1 MPSEPSGT
9 NSFSS
14 SSRRSAPV
22 EPTPAEHASP
32 GRIRPGAEPR
42 PSTAEPA
49 SEHSRG
55 AASGSRL
62 DRDALRSQFLET
74 RATTERLAQPLS
86 AEDAAAQSMPDAS
99 PTKWHLGHTTW
110 FFETFVLGGLPAF
123 QPYSR
128 DYAYIF
134 NSYYDGLGAR
144 VARAQR
150 GLITRPSLEQVY
162 DYRRTITERIT
173 QLLSCLE
180 PASAAAQ
187 GRDDILERIEL
198 GIHHEQQHQELIL
211 TDIKHLLSHHPTFSV
226 YHSPGHSPREPSPLA
241 ASSHPA
247 PAALDFHPF
256 EGGLVSIGSDGDG
269 FAFDNEGPRHSSYL
283 EPYRLAARLVTNAEY
298 LEFMRDRGYERPEL
312 WLSDGFRWRTENAI
326 SAPLYWHESGTPTPR
341 VFTLAGLSTLAPDEP
356 VCHVSYYEA
365 DAYARWAGA
374 RLPSEAEWEHAA
386 EPEPVTGNLQGS
398 GRFHPCP
405 PLARNGASAAAAAAS
420 NGAERPEA
428 GSHTPAAGLA
438 LFGDVWQWTQSAYS
452 PYPGYRTLPGALGEY
467 NGKFMCNQM
476 VLKGGSCATPAAHI
490 RASYRN
496 FFPPAAR
503 WQFTGIRLAKD
514 AAKDT

>member
-1 MPSEPSGT
+1 
-9 NSFSS
+9 
-14 SSRRSAPV
+14 V
-22 EPTPAEHASP
+22 
-32 GRIRPGAEPR
+32 
-42 PSTAEPA
+42 
-49 SEHSRG
+49 
-55 AASGSRL
+55 
-62 DRDALRSQFLET
+62 ET

-86 AEDAAAQSMPDAS
+86 AEDACAQSMPDAS

-110 FFETFVLGGLPAF
+110 FFEAFVLGGLPAF

-150 GLITRPSLEQVY
+150 GLITRPSIEQVY
-162 DYRRTITERIT
+162 DYRRTITERVS

-187 GRDDILERIEL
+187 GRDDILTRIEL

-211 TDIKHLLSHHPTFSV
+211 TDIKHLLSHHPTFSP
-226 YHSPGHSPREPSPLA
+226 YHSPSERSPSL
-241 ASSHPA
+241 ASSHPS
-247 PAALDFHPF
+247 PAALDFDRF
-256 EGGLVSIGSDGDG
+256 EGGLVSIGSDGGG

-298 LEFMRDRGYERPEL
+298 LEFMRDRGYDRPEL
-312 WLSDGFRWRTENAI
+312 WLSDGFRWRTENGI
-326 SAPLYWHESGTPTPR
+326 NAPLYWHEPGTPTPR
-341 VFTLAGLSTLAPDEP
+341 VFTLAGLSALALDEP

-386 EPEPVTGNLQGS
+386 EAEPVTGNLLGS
-398 GRFHPCP
+398 GHFHPRP
-405 PLARNGASAAAAAAS
+405 AAA
-420 NGAERPEA
+420 GP
-428 GSHTPAAGLA
+428 A

-503 WQFTGIRLAKD
+503 WQFTGVRLAKD